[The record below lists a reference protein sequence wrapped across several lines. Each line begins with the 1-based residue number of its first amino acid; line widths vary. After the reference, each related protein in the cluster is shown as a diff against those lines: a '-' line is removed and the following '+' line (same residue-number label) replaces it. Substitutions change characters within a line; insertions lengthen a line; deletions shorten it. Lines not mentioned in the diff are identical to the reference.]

1 MLLDSAL
8 KRTLVLVG
16 AGAVTV
22 VLALGVWYWASHGGA
37 GLLGG
42 PKQTGRVLIGG
53 AFSLTDHQGKSV
65 TEADFQGHYTLVY
78 FGYTFCP
85 DVCPM
90 ELQAITEALEQLGP
104 KADRI
109 VPLFIT
115 VDPERDTVPVLAD
128 YAENFH
134 PRLRA
139 LTGTLEEVRV
149 ATRAYRVYFKKADGQ
164 EEDGDYLMDHTS
176 LIYVMGP
183 DGDYVTHFTFGT
195 SPDEMAARLTK
206 FLG

>member
-42 PKQTGRVLIGG
+42 AKQTGRVLIGG

-176 LIYVMGP
+176 LIYFMGP